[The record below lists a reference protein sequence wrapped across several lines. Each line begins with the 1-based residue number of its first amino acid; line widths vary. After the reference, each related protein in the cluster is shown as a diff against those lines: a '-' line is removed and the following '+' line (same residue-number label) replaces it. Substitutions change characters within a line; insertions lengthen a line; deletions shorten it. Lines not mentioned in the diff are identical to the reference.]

1 MTRLGKSSRIL
12 LLLLLI
18 GTVAVETGCRRRA
31 ADATEYQDP
40 HPLPEEPKILQSPAP
55 GRYGGRFVL
64 GQTSNPRTFN
74 AMMANEASSND
85 INNLTYSSLVS
96 FHNIKQEVEPALAK
110 SWEVAPDGVTW
121 TFHLRKGARFSDG
134 HPMTAQDVL
143 FSFQVALD
151 PTIHPSVQDLLKMG
165 DQFYEVSAPDDYTF
179 VVKTPK
185 PSAILIPTVG
195 AVRIIPR
202 HVLEKPFKEGTFAS
216 TYNVSTPPDQLVT
229 SGAWRVTQYVPGEK
243 TVLGRNPYWYTVDQQ
258 NRRLPYL
265 NEIVYVV
272 VPDRDAADLKFR
284 SGELDGLDNVK
295 PENYTW
301 YRDNQQKGNFTL
313 HDLGPD
319 LNTNF
324 FWFNLN
330 TVKKPTP
337 GKAMGEPYV
346 DKTKYEWFRNPLFRR
361 AVSMALDRQAMIP
374 SVFFG
379 EGHRNW
385 AIATPANKIWHS
397 PDLVHYDYNVEESRR
412 LLASLGFK
420 DSNGDG
426 VLEDARGN
434 QVTFTLKTNS
444 DNTLRIGLAN
454 FVKDDLAKVGIRVV
468 LAPAEFNTLI
478 TNIRADFQYD
488 AILLG
493 LQSGVPPD
501 PAMMQNVYRSS
512 GLTHFWNLAQSKPET
527 PEEARIDRLMDEIIT
542 VQDVEAR
549 KKAYKEVETIVNE
562 QGWFIWLPIANQK
575 MPVSN
580 RFGNIQPSI
589 LPHRIIWNSESLF
602 AK

>member
-1 MTRLGKSSRIL
+1 MMRLLKSSRFL

-18 GTVAVETGCRRRA
+18 GTVSLEIGCRRRA
-31 ADATEYQDP
+31 AESVEYSDP
-40 HPLPEEPKILQSPAP
+40 HPLPAEPKVVLLESP

-64 GQTSNPRTFN
+64 GQVSNPRTFN
-74 AMMANEASSND
+74 AMMANENSSND
-85 INNLTYSSLVS
+85 INNLTYSSLVDY
-96 FHNIKQEVEPALAK
+96 NNETQQTEPALAK
-110 SWEVAPDGVTW
+110 SWEASSDGLTW
-121 TFHLRKGARFSDG
+121 TFHLRKGAAFSDG

-151 PTIHPSVQDLLKMG
+151 PVLHPSVQDLLKVG
-165 DQFYEVSAPDDYTF
+165 GKFYEVSAPDDYTF
-179 VVKTPK
+179 VVKTPS
-185 PSAILIPTVG
+185 PTAVLIETVG
-195 AVRIIPR
+195 AVRIMPR
-202 HVLEKPFKEGTFAS
+202 HVLEAPYKAGNFAS

-229 SGAWRVTQYVPGEK
+229 SGAWRVVQYVPGEK
-243 TVLGRNPYWYTVDQQ
+243 TVLGRNPYWYAVDSQ

-265 NEIVYVV
+265 DEIVYVV

-284 SGELDGLDNVK
+284 SGELDGLDSVK

-301 YRDNQQKGNFTL
+301 YKDNQEKGNFTL

-324 FWFNLN
+324 LWFNLN

-337 GKAMGEPYV
+337 GKKIGEPQV
-346 DKTKYEWFRNPLFRR
+346 DRVKYEWFKHPIFRR
-361 AVSMALDRQAMIP
+361 AVSMAIDRQAMIP

-379 EGHRNW
+379 EGHKNW
-385 AIATPANKIWHS
+385 AIATRANKVWHS
-397 PDLVHYDYNVEESRR
+397 PDLVHYDYNPEESKK

-426 VLEDARGN
+426 ILEDGRGN
-434 QVTFTLKTNS
+434 RVTFTLKTNA
-444 DNTLRIGLAN
+444 DNTLRISLAN
-454 FVKDDLAKVGIRVV
+454 FIKDDLAKVGISLV
-468 LAPAEFNTLI
+468 LAPADFNTI
-478 TNIRADFQYD
+478 VTNARSDFEYD

-512 GLTHFWNLAQSKPET
+512 GLTHFWNLTQAKPET

-542 VQDVEAR
+542 VQDLGAR
-549 KKAYKEVETIVNE
+549 KKAYKEVETIMNE

-575 MPVSN
+575 VPISN
-580 RFGNIQPSI
+580 KFGNLQPSI
-589 LPHRIIWNSESLF
+589 LPHRIIWNAERIYV
-602 AK
+602 K

>member
-1 MTRLGKSSRIL
+1 MMRLLKSSRFL

-18 GTVAVETGCRRRA
+18 GTISLGIGCRRRA
-31 ADATEYQDP
+31 AESVEYTDP
-40 HPLPEEPKILQSPAP
+40 HPLPAEPKVVQMDTP

-64 GQTSNPRTFN
+64 GQVSNPRTFN
-74 AMMANEASSND
+74 AMMANENSSND
-85 INNLTYSSLVS
+85 INNLTYSSLVDY
-96 FHNIKQEVEPALAK
+96 NNETQQTEPALAK
-110 SWEVAPDGVTW
+110 SWEASSDGLTW
-121 TFHLRKGARFSDG
+121 TFHLRKGAAFSDG

-151 PTIHPSVQDLLKMG
+151 PVLHPSVQDLLKVG
-165 DQFYEVSAPDDYTF
+165 GKFYEVSAPDDYTF
-179 VVKTPK
+179 VVKTPS
-185 PSAILIPTVG
+185 PTAVLIETVG
-195 AVRIIPR
+195 AVRIMPR
-202 HVLEKPFKEGTFAS
+202 HVLEAPYKAGNFAS

-229 SGAWRVTQYVPGEK
+229 SGAWRVVQYVPGEK
-243 TVLGRNPYWYTVDQQ
+243 TVLGRNPYWYAVDSQ

-265 NEIVYVV
+265 DEIVYVV

-284 SGELDGLDNVK
+284 SGELDGLDSVK

-301 YRDNQQKGNFTL
+301 YKDNQEKGNFTL

-324 FWFNLN
+324 LWFNLN

-337 GKAMGEPYV
+337 GKKIGEPQV
-346 DKTKYEWFRNPLFRR
+346 DRVKYEWFKHPIFRR
-361 AVSMALDRQAMIP
+361 AVSMAIDRQAMIP

-379 EGHRNW
+379 EGHKNW
-385 AIATPANKIWHS
+385 AIATRANKVWHS
-397 PDLVHYDYNVEESRR
+397 PDLVHYDYNPEESKK

-426 VLEDARGN
+426 ILEDGRGN
-434 QVTFTLKTNS
+434 RVTFTLKTNA
-444 DNTLRIGLAN
+444 DNTLRISLAN
-454 FVKDDLAKVGIRVV
+454 FIKDDLAKVGISLV
-468 LAPAEFNTLI
+468 LAPADFNTI
-478 TNIRADFQYD
+478 VTNARSDFEYD

-512 GLTHFWNLAQSKPET
+512 GLTHFWNLTQAKPET

-542 VQDVEAR
+542 VQDLGAR
-549 KKAYKEVETIVNE
+549 KKAYKEVETIMNE

-575 MPVSN
+575 VPISN
-580 RFGNIQPSI
+580 KFGNLQPSI
-589 LPHRIIWNSESLF
+589 LPHRIIWNAERIYV
-602 AK
+602 K